1 MARNIPPVEGTSG
14 AGEGAGAL
22 EGSLVDA
29 GPARPGRVL
38 GAVESGMIDKIG
50 YRPSVAIAEVLDAFL

>member
-14 AGEGAGAL
+14 AGEGSGTPR
-22 EGSLVDA
+22 GSLVEA
-29 GPARPGRVL
+29 GPTWPGRVL
-38 GAVESGMIDKIG
+38 CAVESGMVDKIG